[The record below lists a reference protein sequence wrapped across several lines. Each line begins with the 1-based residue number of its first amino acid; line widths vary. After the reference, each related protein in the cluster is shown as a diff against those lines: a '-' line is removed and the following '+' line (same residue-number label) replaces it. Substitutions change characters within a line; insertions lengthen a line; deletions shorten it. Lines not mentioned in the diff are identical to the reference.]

1 MDGSSENMSHS
12 PDIEVKN
19 LSVRKKVM
27 QTQSEFL
34 SLRRHLEQTIIGQPQ
49 LLDRLMI
56 SLLTGGHV
64 LLEGPPGL
72 AKTTAVNTLAS
83 GVHASFQRVQ
93 FTPDLMPGD
102 LTGTEIFDPES
113 RKFTFINGPIFH
125 EIVLADEINRAPP
138 KVQSALLEAMA
149 EHQVTVGGVT
159 RRLPDLF
166 VVLATQNPLE
176 QSGTYPLP
184 EAQLDRFL
192 LHVTLDY
199 PSPED
204 ELLILQQ
211 DRNRNVNA
219 NEQSIESP
227 LTPATVLTARQEVAG
242 IHVEESLER
251 YIVSLVT
258 ATRQLGKW
266 KQEWDGYLLA
276 GASPRASIALLRA
289 SSALAYLHGRDY
301 VTPED
306 IHDIAPDV
314 LRHRLIL
321 DYACRAANVSADDI
335 TQFLLDVIPVP

>member
-1 MDGSSENMSHS
+1 
-12 PDIEVKN
+12 
-19 LSVRKKVM
+19 M
-27 QTQSEFL
+27 QTNSEFL
-34 SLRRHLEQTIIGQPQ
+34 ALRQHLEKTIIGQHK

-56 SLLTGGHV
+56 SMLTGGHV
-64 LLEGPPGL
+64 LLEGVPGL

-102 LTGTEIFDPES
+102 LTGTDIFDPET
-113 RKFTFINGPIFH
+113 RRFTFVTGPIFH
-125 EIVLADEINRAPP
+125 EIILADEINRAPP

-166 VVLATQNPLE
+166 VVMATQNPPE

-192 LHVTLDY
+192 LHVVLDY
-199 PSPED
+199 PSPEEELSILKQERARHFD
-204 ELLILQQ
+204 E
-211 DRNRNVNA
+211 DR
-219 NEQSIESP
+219 QTLDTPI
-227 LTPATVLTARQEVAG
+227 TPATVLAARREVAD
-242 IHVEESLER
+242 IHVEEMLER
-251 YIVSLVT
+251 YIVTLVT
-258 ATRQLGKW
+258 ATRQLGEGKS
-266 KQEWDGYLLA
+266 EWEGYLLA

-289 SSALAYLHGRDY
+289 SSALAYLQGRDY

-306 IHDIAPDV
+306 IQDIAPDV

-321 DYACRAANVSADDI
+321 NYAGRAAEITADDI
-335 TQFLLDVIPVP
+335 IQHLLETVPAP